1 MGNSNSGLSI
11 NLDRAEGSKFGRY
24 IAGSKISGTVY
35 AQSNED
41 ANEVGLDLYF
51 TGKED
56 VKVRYTETVQSG
68 DTSRTV
74 TRYSYSKRD
83 IVRLSIPLVEANSS
97 INSGQY
103 AYPFEIQ
110 LPDHLPS
117 SMDHSSGG
125 GYCNIVYKV
134 KAEAAGGKWRNAKA
148 ERQLE
153 ILSKPPSNAPVP
165 NSVEPVTSNIMMCC
179 CIPKGEIT
187 FAAHVDDTRIGEG
200 ETMAVNFACKNES
213 SAGIEFASAQI
224 KQKIHWKSSSHSERS
239 EIVLASANFGLDEGM
254 EMRTK
259 EEMKQM
265 KDSDYG
271 PGMISNA
278 VDNDLFRELLA
289 TVKEG
294 TNQVSL
300 TIPSNAYH
308 TYSGQLM
315 TVYHTLKIKVKTPSC
330 STNPEAKVA
339 IQIVTPDI
347 FSQEGDDPHAL
358 EYPNPSSSL
367 LPDGW
372 DASEVNTSA
381 MTSGSGNVVYG
392 GGISSGETEDEI
404 AVSPFHTPDDLGGPS
419 EPSLRVLLKELEN
432 SLSVRSTIQ
441 EKLQDSSW
449 QRVVRD
455 LQPQDVVAVVKAA
468 RMEFDQTEVAELIA
482 PAVGNFTCDYI
493 VVLIRS
499 TADWL
504 RIQFVQKLLP
514 FCVDVKTNS
523 DSILNELTDWEKIST
538 ERDFH
543 KVLN

>member
-11 NLDRAEGSKFGRY
+11 TLDRAEGSKFEGY

-35 AQSNED
+35 AESNED

-56 VKVRYTETVQSG
+56 VKVRYRKTIRSG
-68 DTSRTV
+68 DKTRTV

-97 INSGQY
+97 INSGRY
-103 AYPFEIQ
+103 AYPFEMQ

-117 SMDHSSGG
+117 SMYHSAGG
-125 GYCNIVYKV
+125 SYCNIVYKV
-134 KAEAAGGKWRNAKA
+134 KAEVGGKWRNVMA
-148 ERQLE
+148 ERQLV
-153 ILSKPPSNAPVP
+153 ILAKPPSNAPVP
-165 NSVEPVTSNIMMCC
+165 NSVEPVTSKIMTCWCMS
-179 CIPKGEIT
+179 KGEIT
-187 FAAHVDDTRIGEG
+187 FAAHVDDTRIGQG
-200 ETMAVNFACKNES
+200 EKMAVNFACKNES
-213 SAGIEFASAQI
+213 SSGIQFASAQI
-224 KQKIHWKSSSHSERS
+224 KQKIHWKSGSHNAGSQR
-239 EIVLASANFGLDEGM
+239 VLASAYFRLDKGM
-254 EMRTK
+254 EMSTK
-259 EEMKQM
+259 DEMKLM

-278 VDNDLFRELLA
+278 VGNDLFRELLA
-289 TVKEG
+289 TVQEG

-300 TIPSNAYH
+300 TIPSNACH
-308 TYSGQLM
+308 TYNGQLM
-315 TVYHTLKIKVKTPSC
+315 TVSHTLKIKVKTPFF
-330 STNPEAKVA
+330 STDPETKVA
-339 IQIVTPDI
+339 IQLVTPDI
-347 FSQEGDDPHAL
+347 FSQEGDDHAL
-358 EYPNPSSSL
+358 EHPNPSSSL

-372 DASEVNTSA
+372 DASEVKTSA

-392 GGISSGETEDEI
+392 GEISTGETEDEI
-404 AVSPFHTPDDLGGPS
+404 AVSSFHTPRDLGGPS
-419 EPSLRVLLKELEN
+419 EPSLRVLLKELES
-432 SLSVRSTIQ
+432 SLSVKSTIQ

-449 QRVVRD
+449 QIVVRD

-523 DSILNELTDWEKIST
+523 DSILNELTHWEKIST